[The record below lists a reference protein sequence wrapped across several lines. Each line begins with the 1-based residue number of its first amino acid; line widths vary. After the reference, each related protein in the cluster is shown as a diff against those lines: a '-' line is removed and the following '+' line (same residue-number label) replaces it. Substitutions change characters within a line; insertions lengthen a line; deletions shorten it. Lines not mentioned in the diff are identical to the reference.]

1 MQEATSEDFGWP
13 AHLKPAPLRF
23 RLAAAHRSLH
33 QSLTFA
39 AVSRRTMARAKSPQ
53 ERAAARHNW
62 TIWMNAARR
71 VRAGGV
77 SWSPLL
83 PREMP
88 ALRIP

>member
-13 AHLKPAPLRF
+13 PYFRPAPLRF

-33 QSLTFA
+33 QSLNCA
-39 AVSRRTMARAKSPQ
+39 AAARRTMARAKSPQ
-53 ERAAARHNW
+53 ERASSRHNW
-62 TIWMNAARR
+62 TIWMETARR

-77 SWSPLL
+77 PWSPLL

-88 ALRIP
+88 ALRLP